1 MKSEYYWTF
10 RIETSRFGGV
20 LGASCD
26 YITDENREAWQRFVE
41 NKIRELMK
49 PETMDSLE
57 FKECLAKVQEEKRK
71 REEYDRRE
79 KELRIK
85 HADERRRRSSME
97 RPKITSIPKGLTVD
111 YKEEYGRL
119 LKQEVEFTPTCQE
132 DFLYQRRLIER
143 WYKKSV
149 PQLIAMGRPDAAYG
163 VSMALCKAIPQFIF
177 REDIKEMLDTQRPQL
192 RKLIIGAFEGLVE
205 SVKAWNNETERRKV
219 CDFLHT
225 EAKRYKEWRGMTQIL
240 MALIPSAA
248 FTGEPMTVT
257 REMNGW
263 SSERRAEPQLQ
274 LSRVVTDEAKGN
286 ETEVY
291 LERLRKQEEKRRMEA
306 EKEARSLIPLNPD
319 YEMRIFNSRNIG
331 WDCDQIWHLMLE
343 ENKRIERLVEQG
355 DYQEAALRFMQMTK
369 SMCRHFV
376 EDEHYNYFDDMYSP
390 EYAIDDLIDL
400 FAGLDK
406 AGKLP
411 VETKEYLEKA
421 WQEIKETECYQDYGL
436 PRKGLF

>member
-1 MKSEYYWTF
+1 MKYLIDF
-10 RIETSRFGGV
+10 RIYEQTWSDSYGWTCPDCVNEDNVDAWRRYV
-20 LGASCD
+20 SSKISELM
-26 YITDENREAWQRFVE
+26 TDETMQ
-41 NKIRELMK
+41 K
-49 PETMDSLE
+49 PEFQKILE
-57 FKECLAKVQEEKRK
+57 QVKEEKRR

-97 RPKITSIPKGLTVD
+97 RPKITYIPKGLTVD
-111 YKEEYGRL
+111 YTEEYGRL

-163 VSMALCKAIPQFIF
+163 VSMALCKAIPQFVF
-177 REDIKEMLDTQRPQL
+177 REDIKTMLDTQKPQL
-192 RKLIIGAFEGLVE
+192 RKLVVGAFEGLVE

-225 EAKRYKEWRGMTQIL
+225 EAKRYKEWRGMTQTL
-240 MALIPSAA
+240 VALVPSAA
-248 FTGEPMTVT
+248 FEGEPKTVI
-257 REMNGW
+257 REM
-263 SSERRAEPQLQ
+263 S
-274 LSRVVTDEAKGN
+274 

-291 LERLRKQEEKRRMEA
+291 QERLRKQEEKRRMEA
-306 EKEARSLIPLNPD
+306 EKEARSIIPLNPD
-319 YEMRIFNSRNIG
+319 YETRIFNSRNIS

-343 ENKRIERLVEQG
+343 ENKRIERLAEQG

-436 PRKGLF
+436 PRRGVFEP

>member
-1 MKSEYYWTF
+1 M
-10 RIETSRFGGV
+10 GP
-20 LGASCD
+20 SCD
-26 YITDENREAWQRFVE
+26 YVTDENREAWQRFVE

-49 PETMDSLE
+49 PETMDLPE
-57 FKECLAKVQEEKRK
+57 FKEYLAKVQEEKRK
-71 REEYDRRE
+71 REEYNRRE

-97 RPKITSIPKGLTVD
+97 QPKITYIPKGLTVD
-111 YKEEYGRL
+111 YTEEYGRL

-163 VSMALCKAIPQFIF
+163 VSMALCKAIPQFVF
-177 REDIKEMLDTQRPQL
+177 REDIKTMLDTQKPQL
-192 RKLIIGAFEGLVE
+192 RKLVVGAFEGLVE
-205 SVKAWNNETERRKV
+205 SVKAWNNETGRRKV

-225 EAKRYKEWRGMTQIL
+225 EAIRYKGWRGMTQT
-240 MALIPSAA
+240 LIAMVPSAT
-248 FTGEPMTVT
+248 FKGEPMAVT
-257 REMNGW
+257 REMN
-263 SSERRAEPQLQ
+263 
-274 LSRVVTDEAKGN
+274 EA
-286 ETEVY
+286 EVY
-291 LERLRKQEEKRRMEA
+291 QERLRKLEEKRHMEA

-331 WDCDQIWHLMLE
+331 WDYDQIWHLMLE
-343 ENKRIERLVEQG
+343 ENKGIERLAEQG

-400 FAGLDK
+400 FVGLDK
-406 AGKLP
+406 DGKLP
-411 VETKEYLEKA
+411 IETKEYLGKA
-421 WQEIKETECYQDYGL
+421 WLEIKDTECFQNYGL
-436 PRKGLF
+436 PRKGGFEP

>member
-1 MKSEYYWTF
+1 MKTKYYWTF

-20 LGASCD
+20 LGPSCD
-26 YITDENREAWQRFVE
+26 YVTDENREAWQRFVE

-49 PETMDSLE
+49 PETMDLPE
-57 FKECLAKVQEEKRK
+57 FKEYLAKVQEEKRK
-71 REEYDRRE
+71 REEYERRE
-79 KELRIK
+79 KELRIR
-85 HADERRRRSSME
+85 HADERQRRSSME
-97 RPKITSIPKGLTVD
+97 RPKITYIPKGLTVD
-111 YKEEYGRL
+111 YTEEYGRL

-163 VSMALCKAIPQFIF
+163 VSMALCKAIPQFVF
-177 REDIKEMLDTQRPQL
+177 REDIKTMLDTQKPQL
-192 RKLIIGAFEGLVE
+192 RKLVVGAFEGLVE

-225 EAKRYKEWRGMTQIL
+225 EAIRYKGWRGMTQT
-240 MALIPSAA
+240 LIAMVPSAT
-248 FTGEPMTVT
+248 FKGEPMAVT
-257 REMNGW
+257 REMN
-263 SSERRAEPQLQ
+263 
-274 LSRVVTDEAKGN
+274 EA
-286 ETEVY
+286 EVY
-291 LERLRKQEEKRRMEA
+291 QERLRKLEEKRHMEA

-331 WDCDQIWHLMLE
+331 WDYDQIWHLMLE
-343 ENKRIERLVEQG
+343 ENKRIERLAEQG

-400 FAGLDK
+400 FVGLDK
-406 AGKLP
+406 DGKLP
-411 VETKEYLEKA
+411 IETKEYLGKA
-421 WQEIKETECYQDYGL
+421 WLEIKDTECFQNYGL
-436 PRKGLF
+436 PRKGIFEP

>member
-1 MKSEYYWTF
+1 MRKKYLIDF
-10 RIETSRFGGV
+10 RIYEQTWRDSYGWTCPDCVVEDNVEVWRRYV
-20 LGASCD
+20 SAKISEL
-26 YITDENREAWQRFVE
+26 ITDETMQEPEFQ
-41 NKIRELMK
+41 KI
-49 PETMDSLE
+49 LE
-57 FKECLAKVQEEKRK
+57 QVKEEKRR

-97 RPKITSIPKGLTVD
+97 RPKITYIPKGLTVD
-111 YKEEYGRL
+111 YTEEYGRL

-163 VSMALCKAIPQFIF
+163 VSMALCKAIPRFIF
-177 REDIKEMLDTQRPQL
+177 REDIKTMLDTQRPQL

-219 CDFLHT
+219 CDFLST
-225 EAKRYKEWRGMTQIL
+225 EAKSYKEWRGMTQTL

-248 FTGEPMTVT
+248 FTGEPVAVT
-257 REMNGW
+257 RE
-263 SSERRAEPQLQ
+263 
-274 LSRVVTDEAKGN
+274 KN
-286 ETEVY
+286 ETEMY
-291 LERLRKQEEKRRMEA
+291 QERLRKQEEKRHMEA
-306 EKEARSLIPLNPD
+306 EKEARSIIPLNPD
-319 YEMRIFNSRNIG
+319 YETRIFNRRNIG

-343 ENKRIERLVEQG
+343 ENKRIERIAEQG

-390 EYAIDDLIDL
+390 EYAIDDLINL
-400 FAGLDK
+400 FVGLDK
-406 AGKLP
+406 DDKLP

-421 WQEIKETECYQDYGL
+421 WQEIKETACYQDYGL
-436 PRKGLF
+436 PRKGVFEP

>member
-1 MKSEYYWTF
+1 MKSKFYWTF

-20 LGASCD
+20 LGPSCD
-26 YITDENREAWQRFVE
+26 YVTDENREAWQRFVE

-49 PETMDSLE
+49 PETMDLPE
-57 FKECLAKVQEEKRK
+57 FKEYMAKVQEEKRK
-71 REEYDRRE
+71 REEYNRRE

-97 RPKITSIPKGLTVD
+97 RPKITYIPRGLTVD
-111 YKEEYGRL
+111 YTEEYGRL

-163 VSMALCKAIPQFIF
+163 VSMALCRAIPQFVF
-177 REDIKEMLDTQRPQL
+177 RKDIKTMLDTQKPQL
-192 RKLIIGAFEGLVE
+192 RKLVVGAFEGLVE
-205 SVKAWNNETERRKV
+205 SVKAWNNETKRRKV

-225 EAKRYKEWRGMTQIL
+225 EAKRYKEWRGMTQTL
-240 MALIPSAA
+240 VALVPSAA
-248 FTGEPMTVT
+248 FEGEPKTVI
-257 REMNGW
+257 REM
-263 SSERRAEPQLQ
+263 S
-274 LSRVVTDEAKGN
+274 

-291 LERLRKQEEKRRMEA
+291 QERLRKQEEKRRMEA
-306 EKEARSLIPLNPD
+306 EKEARSIIPLNLD
-319 YEMRIFNSRNIG
+319 YETRIFNRRNIS

-343 ENKRIERLVEQG
+343 ENKRIERLAEQG

-390 EYAIDDLIDL
+390 EYAIDDLINL
-400 FAGLDK
+400 FVGLDK
-406 AGKLP
+406 DGKLP
-411 VETKEYLEKA
+411 IDTKEYLDKA
-421 WQEIKETECYQDYGL
+421 WLEIKETACYQDYGL
-436 PRKGLF
+436 PRKGIFEP

>member
-1 MKSEYYWTF
+1 MKTKYYWTF

-20 LGASCD
+20 LGPSCD
-26 YITDENREAWQRFVE
+26 YVTDENREAWQRFVE

-79 KELRIK
+79 KELRIR

-97 RPKITSIPKGLTVD
+97 RPKITYIPKGLTVD
-111 YKEEYGRL
+111 YTEEYGRL
-119 LKQEVEFTPTCQE
+119 LRQEVEFTPTCQE

-163 VSMALCKAIPQFIF
+163 VSMALCKAIPQFVF
-177 REDIKEMLDTQRPQL
+177 REDIKTMLDTQKPQL
-192 RKLIIGAFEGLVE
+192 RKLVVGAFEGLVE

-225 EAKRYKEWRGMTQIL
+225 EAIRYKGWRGMTQT
-240 MALIPSAA
+240 LIAMVPSAT
-248 FTGEPMTVT
+248 FKGEPMAVT
-257 REMNGW
+257 REMN
-263 SSERRAEPQLQ
+263 
-274 LSRVVTDEAKGN
+274 EA
-286 ETEVY
+286 EVY
-291 LERLRKQEEKRRMEA
+291 QERLRKLEEKRHMEA

-343 ENKRIERLVEQG
+343 ENKRIERLAEQG

-400 FAGLDK
+400 FVGLDK
-406 AGKLP
+406 DGKLP
-411 VETKEYLEKA
+411 IETKEYLGKA
-421 WQEIKETECYQDYGL
+421 WLEIKDTECFQNYGL
-436 PRKGLF
+436 PRKGIFEP

>member
-1 MKSEYYWTF
+1 MKSKFYWTF

-20 LGASCD
+20 LGPSCD
-26 YITDENREAWQRFVE
+26 YVTDENREAWQRFVE

-49 PETMDSLE
+49 PETMDLPE
-57 FKECLAKVQEEKRK
+57 FKEYMAKVQEEKRK
-71 REEYDRRE
+71 REEYNRRE

-97 RPKITSIPKGLTVD
+97 RPKITYIPKGLTVD
-111 YKEEYGRL
+111 YTEEYGRL

-163 VSMALCKAIPQFIF
+163 VSMALCKAIPQFVF
-177 REDIKEMLDTQRPQL
+177 REDIKTMLDTQRPQL

-219 CDFLHT
+219 CDFLSM
-225 EAKRYKEWRGMTQIL
+225 EAKRYKAWRGMTQT
-240 MALIPSAA
+240 LIAMVPSAA
-248 FTGEPMTVT
+248 FEGEPMAVT
-257 REMNGW
+257 REM
-263 SSERRAEPQLQ
+263 S
-274 LSRVVTDEAKGN
+274 

-291 LERLRKQEEKRRMEA
+291 QERLRKQEEKRHMEA
-306 EKEARSLIPLNPD
+306 EKEARSIIPLNPD
-319 YEMRIFNSRNIG
+319 YETRIFNRRNIG

-343 ENKRIERLVEQG
+343 ENKRIERIAEQG

-390 EYAIDDLIDL
+390 EYAIDDLINL
-400 FAGLDK
+400 FVGLDK
-406 AGKLP
+406 DDKLP

-436 PRKGLF
+436 PRKGVFEP

>member
-1 MKSEYYWTF
+1 M
-10 RIETSRFGGV
+10 
-20 LGASCD
+20 
-26 YITDENREAWQRFVE
+26 E

-49 PETMDSLE
+49 PETMDLPE
-57 FKECLAKVQEEKRK
+57 FKEYMAKVQEEKRK
-71 REEYDRRE
+71 REEYNRRE

-97 RPKITSIPKGLTVD
+97 RPKITYIPRGLTVD
-111 YKEEYGRL
+111 YTEEYGRL

-163 VSMALCKAIPQFIF
+163 VSMALCRAIPQFVF
-177 REDIKEMLDTQRPQL
+177 RKDIKTMLDTQKPQL
-192 RKLIIGAFEGLVE
+192 RKLVVGAFEGLVE
-205 SVKAWNNETERRKV
+205 SVKAWNNETKRRKV

-225 EAKRYKEWRGMTQIL
+225 EAKRYKEWRGMTQTL
-240 MALIPSAA
+240 VALVPSAA
-248 FTGEPMTVT
+248 FEGEPKTVI
-257 REMNGW
+257 REM
-263 SSERRAEPQLQ
+263 S
-274 LSRVVTDEAKGN
+274 

-291 LERLRKQEEKRRMEA
+291 QERLRKQEEKRRMEA
-306 EKEARSLIPLNPD
+306 EKEARSIIPLNLD
-319 YEMRIFNSRNIG
+319 YETRIFNRRNIS

-343 ENKRIERLVEQG
+343 ENKRIERLAEQG

-390 EYAIDDLIDL
+390 EYAIDDLINL
-400 FAGLDK
+400 FVGLDK
-406 AGKLP
+406 DGKLP
-411 VETKEYLEKA
+411 IDTKEYLDKA
-421 WQEIKETECYQDYGL
+421 WLEIKETACYQDYGL
-436 PRKGLF
+436 PRKGIFEP

>member
-1 MKSEYYWTF
+1 MKKYLIDF
-10 RIETSRFGGV
+10 RIYEETWRDSYGWTCPDCV
-20 LGASCD
+20 NED
-26 YITDENREAWQRFVE
+26 NVEAWRRYVSA
-41 NKIRELMK
+41 KISELMK
-49 PETMDSLE
+49 DETMQEPEFRKILE
-57 FKECLAKVQEEKRK
+57 QVKEEKRR

-97 RPKITSIPKGLTVD
+97 RPKITYIPKGLTVD
-111 YKEEYGRL
+111 YTEEYGRL

-163 VSMALCKAIPQFIF
+163 VSMALCKAIPQFVF
-177 REDIKEMLDTQRPQL
+177 REDIKTMLDTQKPQL
-192 RKLIIGAFEGLVE
+192 RKLVVGAFEGLVE

-219 CDFLHT
+219 CDFQHT
-225 EAKRYKEWRGMTQIL
+225 EAKRYKAWRGMTPTLIA
-240 MALIPSAA
+240 MAPSAA
-248 FTGEPMTVT
+248 FEGEPMAVI
-257 REMNGW
+257 REM
-263 SSERRAEPQLQ
+263 S
-274 LSRVVTDEAKGN
+274 

-291 LERLRKQEEKRRMEA
+291 QERLRKQEEKRRMEA
-306 EKEARSLIPLNPD
+306 EKEARSIIPLNPD
-319 YEMRIFNSRNIG
+319 YETRIFNRRNIG

-343 ENKRIERLVEQG
+343 ENKRIERIAEQG

-390 EYAIDDLIDL
+390 EYAIDDLINL
-400 FAGLDK
+400 FVGLDK

-411 VETKEYLEKA
+411 VETKEYLDKA
-421 WQEIKETECYQDYGL
+421 WQEIKETACYQDYGL
-436 PRKGLF
+436 PRKGIFEP

>member
-1 MKSEYYWTF
+1 MKSKFYWTF

-20 LGASCD
+20 LGPSCD
-26 YITDENREAWQRFVE
+26 YVTDENREAWQRFVE

-49 PETMDSLE
+49 PETMDLPE
-57 FKECLAKVQEEKRK
+57 FKEYMAKVQEEKRK
-71 REEYDRRE
+71 REEYNRRE

-97 RPKITSIPKGLTVD
+97 RPKITYIPKGLTVD
-111 YKEEYGRL
+111 YTEEYGRL

-163 VSMALCKAIPQFIF
+163 VSMALCKAIPQFVF
-177 REDIKEMLDTQRPQL
+177 REDIKTMLDTQKPQL
-192 RKLIIGAFEGLVE
+192 RKLVVGAFEGLVE
-205 SVKAWNNETERRKV
+205 SVKAWNNESERRKV

-225 EAKRYKEWRGMTQIL
+225 EAKRYKEWRGMTQTL
-240 MALIPSAA
+240 LSMVPSAA
-248 FTGEPMTVT
+248 FVGEPMAVT
-257 REMNGW
+257 REM
-263 SSERRAEPQLQ
+263 S
-274 LSRVVTDEAKGN
+274 

-291 LERLRKQEEKRRMEA
+291 QERLRKQEEKRRMEA
-306 EKEARSLIPLNPD
+306 EKEARSIIPLNPD
-319 YEMRIFNSRNIG
+319 YETRIFNSRNIG
-331 WDCDQIWHLMLE
+331 WDCDQIWQLMLE
-343 ENKRIERLVEQG
+343 ENKRIERLAEQG

-400 FAGLDK
+400 FVGLDK
-406 AGKLP
+406 DGKLP
-411 VETKEYLEKA
+411 IETKEYLGKA
-421 WQEIKETECYQDYGL
+421 WLEIKDTECFQNYGL
-436 PRKGLF
+436 PRKGIFEP

>member
-1 MKSEYYWTF
+1 M
-10 RIETSRFGGV
+10 
-20 LGASCD
+20 
-26 YITDENREAWQRFVE
+26 E

-49 PETMDSLE
+49 SETMDSLE

-71 REEYDRRE
+71 REEYERRE
-79 KELRIK
+79 KELRIR

-97 RPKITSIPKGLTVD
+97 RPKITYIPKGLTVD
-111 YKEEYGRL
+111 YTEEYGRL
-119 LKQEVEFTPTCQE
+119 LKQEVEFTPTCQD

-163 VSMALCKAIPQFIF
+163 VSMALCKAIPQFVF
-177 REDIKEMLDTQRPQL
+177 REDIKTMLDTQRPQL
-192 RKLIIGAFEGLVE
+192 RKLIVGAFEGLVE

-219 CDFLHT
+219 CDFLSM
-225 EAKRYKEWRGMTQIL
+225 EAKRYKEWRGMTQTL
-240 MALIPSAA
+240 MVLMPSAA
-248 FTGEPMTVT
+248 FTGEPIAVT
-257 REMNGW
+257 REMN
-263 SSERRAEPQLQ
+263 
-274 LSRVVTDEAKGN
+274 

-291 LERLRKQEEKRRMEA
+291 QVRLRKQEEKRRMEA
-306 EKEARSLIPLNPD
+306 EKEVRSLIPLNAD
-319 YEMRIFNSRNIG
+319 YEMRIFNSRNIS

-343 ENKRIERLVEQG
+343 ENKRIERLAKQG
-355 DYQEAALRFMQMTK
+355 YYQEAALRFMQMTK

-376 EDEHYNYFDDMYSP
+376 EDEHYNYFDDMYSS

-406 AGKLP
+406 VGKLP

-421 WQEIKETECYQDYGL
+421 WHEIKETECYQDYGL

>member
-1 MKSEYYWTF
+1 MKTKYYWTF

-20 LGASCD
+20 LGPSCD
-26 YITDENREAWQRFVE
+26 YVTDENREAWQRFVE

-49 PETMDSLE
+49 PETMDLPE
-57 FKECLAKVQEEKRK
+57 FKEYLAKVQEEKRK
-71 REEYDRRE
+71 REEYERRE
-79 KELRIK
+79 KELRIR

-97 RPKITSIPKGLTVD
+97 RPKITYIPKGLTVD
-111 YKEEYGRL
+111 YTEEYGRL
-119 LKQEVEFTPTCQE
+119 LRQEVEFTPTCQE

-149 PQLIAMGRPDAAYG
+149 PQMIAMGRPDAAYG
-163 VSMALCKAIPQFIF
+163 VSMALCKAIPQFVF
-177 REDIKEMLDTQRPQL
+177 REDIKTMLDTQKPQL
-192 RKLIIGAFEGLVE
+192 RKLVVGAFEGLVE

-225 EAKRYKEWRGMTQIL
+225 EAIRYKGWRGMTQT
-240 MALIPSAA
+240 LIAMVPSAT
-248 FTGEPMTVT
+248 FKGEPMAVT
-257 REMNGW
+257 REMN
-263 SSERRAEPQLQ
+263 
-274 LSRVVTDEAKGN
+274 EA
-286 ETEVY
+286 EVY
-291 LERLRKQEEKRRMEA
+291 QERLRKLEEKRHMEA

-343 ENKRIERLVEQG
+343 ENKRIERLAEQG

-400 FAGLDK
+400 FVGLDK
-406 AGKLP
+406 DGKLP
-411 VETKEYLEKA
+411 IETKEYLDKA
-421 WQEIKETECYQDYGL
+421 WLEIKDTECFQNYGL
-436 PRKGLF
+436 PRKGIFEP

>member
-1 MKSEYYWTF
+1 MKD
-10 RIETSRFGGV
+10 ET
-20 LGASCD
+20 L
-26 YITDENREAWQRFVE
+26 
-41 NKIRELMK
+41 KK
-49 PETMDSLE
+49 PEFQKILE
-57 FKECLAKVQEEKRK
+57 QVKEDKRR
-71 REEYDRRE
+71 REEYEKRE
-79 KELRIK
+79 KELRMK

-97 RPKITSIPKGLTVD
+97 RPKITYIPKGLTID
-111 YKEEYGRL
+111 YTEEYGRL

-132 DFLYQRRLIER
+132 DFQYQRRLIER

-163 VSMALCKAIPQFIF
+163 VSMALCKAIPQFVF
-177 REDIKEMLDTQRPQL
+177 REDIKTMLDTQRLQL

-219 CDFLHT
+219 CDFLSM
-225 EAKRYKEWRGMTQIL
+225 EAKRYKEWRGMSQTL

-248 FTGEPMTVT
+248 FTGEPMAVT
-257 REMNGW
+257 REMN
-263 SSERRAEPQLQ
+263 
-274 LSRVVTDEAKGN
+274 

-291 LERLRKQEEKRRMEA
+291 QERLRKQEEKRRMEA
-306 EKEARSLIPLNPD
+306 EKEVRSLIPLNPD

-343 ENKRIERLVEQG
+343 ENKRIERLAEQG
-355 DYQEAALRFMQMTK
+355 DYQKAALRFMQMSK

-421 WQEIKETECYQDYGL
+421 WREIKDTECYQDYGL
-436 PRKGLF
+436 PRKGIF

>member
-1 MKSEYYWTF
+1 MKSKFYWTF

-20 LGASCD
+20 LGPSCD
-26 YITDENREAWQRFVE
+26 YVTDENREAWQRFVE

-49 PETMDSLE
+49 PETMDLPE
-57 FKECLAKVQEEKRK
+57 FKEYMAKVQEEKRK
-71 REEYDRRE
+71 REEYNRRE

-97 RPKITSIPKGLTVD
+97 RPKITYIPRGLTVD
-111 YKEEYGRL
+111 YTEEYGRL

-163 VSMALCKAIPQFIF
+163 VSMALCRAIPQFVF
-177 REDIKEMLDTQRPQL
+177 RKDIKTMLDTQKPQL
-192 RKLIIGAFEGLVE
+192 RKLVVGAFEGLVE

-225 EAKRYKEWRGMTQIL
+225 EAKRYKEWRGMTQTL
-240 MALIPSAA
+240 VALVPSAA
-248 FTGEPMTVT
+248 FEGEPKTVI
-257 REMNGW
+257 REM
-263 SSERRAEPQLQ
+263 SE
-274 LSRVVTDEAKGN
+274 TD
-286 ETEVY
+286 VY
-291 LERLRKQEEKRRMEA
+291 QERLRKQEEKRRMEA
-306 EKEARSLIPLNPD
+306 EKEARSIIPLNLD
-319 YEMRIFNSRNIG
+319 YETRIFNRRNIS

-343 ENKRIERLVEQG
+343 ENKRIERLAEQG

-390 EYAIDDLIDL
+390 EYAIDDLINL
-400 FAGLDK
+400 FVGLDK
-406 AGKLP
+406 DGKLP
-411 VETKEYLEKA
+411 IDTKEYLDKA
-421 WQEIKETECYQDYGL
+421 WLEIKETACYQDYGL
-436 PRKGLF
+436 PRKGIFEP

>member
-20 LGASCD
+20 LGPSCD
-26 YITDENREAWQRFVE
+26 HVTDENREAWQRFVE

-49 PETMDSLE
+49 PETMDLPE
-57 FKECLAKVQEEKRK
+57 FKEYLAKVQEEKRK
-71 REEYDRRE
+71 REEYERRE

-97 RPKITSIPKGLTVD
+97 RPKITYIPKGLTVD
-111 YKEEYGRL
+111 YTEEYGRL

-143 WYKKSV
+143 WYKKSI

-163 VSMALCKAIPQFIF
+163 VSMALCKAIPQFVF
-177 REDIKEMLDTQRPQL
+177 REDIKTMLNTQKPQL

-205 SVKAWNNETERRKV
+205 SVKAWNNESERRKV

-225 EAKRYKEWRGMTQIL
+225 EAIRYKEWRGMTQTLVVL
-240 MALIPSAA
+240 MPSAA
-248 FTGEPMTVT
+248 FEGEPMAVT
-257 REMNGW
+257 REM
-263 SSERRAEPQLQ
+263 S
-274 LSRVVTDEAKGN
+274 

-291 LERLRKQEEKRRMEA
+291 QERLRKQEEKRRMEA
-306 EKEARSLIPLNPD
+306 EKEARSIIPLNPD
-319 YEMRIFNSRNIG
+319 YETRIFNSRNIS

-343 ENKRIERLVEQG
+343 ENKRIERIAEQG

-411 VETKEYLEKA
+411 VETKVYLEKA

>member
-1 MKSEYYWTF
+1 M
-10 RIETSRFGGV
+10 GP
-20 LGASCD
+20 SCD
-26 YITDENREAWQRFVE
+26 YVTDENREAWQRFVE

-49 PETMDSLE
+49 PETMDLPE

-97 RPKITSIPKGLTVD
+97 RPKITYIPKGLTVD
-111 YKEEYGRL
+111 YTEEYGRL

-149 PQLIAMGRPDAAYG
+149 PQLITMGRPDAAYG
-163 VSMALCKAIPQFIF
+163 VSMALCKAIPQFVF
-177 REDIKEMLDTQRPQL
+177 REDIKVMLDTQRPQL

-219 CDFLHT
+219 CDFLST
-225 EAKRYKEWRGMTQIL
+225 EAKRYKEWRGMTQTLVAL
-240 MALIPSAA
+240 MPSAA
-248 FTGEPMTVT
+248 FTGEPMAVT
-257 REMNGW
+257 REMN
-263 SSERRAEPQLQ
+263 
-274 LSRVVTDEAKGN
+274 

-291 LERLRKQEEKRRMEA
+291 QERLRKQEDKRRMEA

-319 YEMRIFNSRNIG
+319 YETRIFNSRNIG
-331 WDCDQIWHLMLE
+331 WDCDEIWHLMLE

-436 PRKGLF
+436 PRKGIFEP

>member
-1 MKSEYYWTF
+1 MHELQEVMKKYLIDF
-10 RIETSRFGGV
+10 RIYEQTWSDSFGRTCPDCV
-20 LGASCD
+20 DEDNVEAWRRYVSTKISELM
-26 YITDENREAWQRFVE
+26 TDETMQEQEFQ
-41 NKIRELMK
+41 KI
-49 PETMDSLE
+49 LE
-57 FKECLAKVQEEKRK
+57 EVKEEKRR

-79 KELRIK
+79 KELRIR
-85 HADERRRRSSME
+85 HAEERQRRSSMD
-97 RPKITSIPKGLTVD
+97 RPKITYIPKGLTVD
-111 YKEEYGRL
+111 YTEEYGRL
-119 LKQEVEFTPTCQE
+119 LKQVVEFTPTCQE

-149 PQLIAMGRPDAAYG
+149 PQLIAMGRSDAAYG
-163 VSMALCKAIPQFIF
+163 VSMALCNAIPQFVF
-177 REDIKEMLDTQRPQL
+177 RKDIKTMLDTQKPQL

-219 CDFLHT
+219 CDFLYT
-225 EAKRYKEWRGMTQIL
+225 EAKRYKEWRGMTQTLIAL
-240 MALIPSAA
+240 MPSAA
-248 FTGEPMTVT
+248 FEGEPKAVI
-257 REMNGW
+257 REM
-263 SSERRAEPQLQ
+263 SEAEIYQ
-274 LSRVVTDEAKGN
+274 
-286 ETEVY
+286 
-291 LERLRKQEEKRRMEA
+291 ERLRKQEEKRHMKA
-306 EKEARSLIPLNPD
+306 EKEARSLIPLNPN

-343 ENKRIERLVEQG
+343 ENKLIERFAEQG

-421 WQEIKETECYQDYGL
+421 WQEIKDTECFQNYGL
-436 PRKGLF
+436 LRKGIFEP

>member
-1 MKSEYYWTF
+1 MKSNFYWTF

-20 LGASCD
+20 LGPSCD
-26 YITDENREAWQRFVE
+26 YVTDENREAWQRFVE

-49 PETMDSLE
+49 PETMDLPE
-57 FKECLAKVQEEKRK
+57 FKEYLAKVQEEKRK

-97 RPKITSIPKGLTVD
+97 RPKITYIPKGLTVD
-111 YKEEYGRL
+111 YTEEYGRL

-163 VSMALCKAIPQFIF
+163 VSMALCKAIPQFVF
-177 REDIKEMLDTQRPQL
+177 REDIKTMLDTQKPQL
-192 RKLIIGAFEGLVE
+192 RKLVVGAFEGLVE
-205 SVKAWNNETERRKV
+205 SVKAWNNESERRKV

-240 MALIPSAA
+240 IAMAPSAA
-248 FTGEPMTVT
+248 FEGEPKAVI
-257 REMNGW
+257 REM
-263 SSERRAEPQLQ
+263 
-274 LSRVVTDEAKGN
+274 N

-291 LERLRKQEEKRRMEA
+291 QERLRKQEEKRRMEA
-306 EKEARSLIPLNPD
+306 EKEARSIIPLNPD
-319 YEMRIFNSRNIG
+319 YETRIFNRRNIG

-343 ENKRIERLVEQG
+343 ENKRIERIAEQG
-355 DYQEAALRFMQMTK
+355 DYQEAVLRFMQMTK
-369 SMCRHFV
+369 SMYRHFV

-400 FAGLDK
+400 FVGLDK
-406 AGKLP
+406 DGKLP
-411 VETKEYLEKA
+411 IETKEYLGKA
-421 WQEIKETECYQDYGL
+421 WLEIKDTECFQNYGL
-436 PRKGLF
+436 PRKGIFEP

>member
-1 MKSEYYWTF
+1 MKTKYYWTF

-20 LGASCD
+20 LGPSCD
-26 YITDENREAWQRFVE
+26 YVTDENREAWQRFVE

-49 PETMDSLE
+49 PETMDLPE
-57 FKECLAKVQEEKRK
+57 FKEYLAKVQEEKRK
-71 REEYDRRE
+71 REEYERRE
-79 KELRIK
+79 KELRIR

-97 RPKITSIPKGLTVD
+97 RPKITYIPKGLTVD
-111 YKEEYGRL
+111 YTEEYGRL
-119 LKQEVEFTPTCQE
+119 LRQEVEFTPTCQE

-163 VSMALCKAIPQFIF
+163 VSMALCKAIPQFVF
-177 REDIKEMLDTQRPQL
+177 REDIKTMLDTQKPQL
-192 RKLIIGAFEGLVE
+192 RKLVVGAFEGLVE

-225 EAKRYKEWRGMTQIL
+225 EAIRYKGWRGMTQT
-240 MALIPSAA
+240 LIAMVPSAT
-248 FTGEPMTVT
+248 FKGEPMAVT
-257 REMNGW
+257 REMN
-263 SSERRAEPQLQ
+263 
-274 LSRVVTDEAKGN
+274 EA
-286 ETEVY
+286 EVY
-291 LERLRKQEEKRRMEA
+291 QERLRKLEEKRHMEA

-331 WDCDQIWHLMLE
+331 WDCDQIWHLKLE
-343 ENKRIERLVEQG
+343 ENKRIERLAEQG

-400 FAGLDK
+400 FVGLDK
-406 AGKLP
+406 DGKLP
-411 VETKEYLEKA
+411 IETKEYLGKA
-421 WQEIKETECYQDYGL
+421 WLEIKDTECFQNYGL
-436 PRKGLF
+436 PRKGIFEP

>member
-1 MKSEYYWTF
+1 MKTKYYWTF

-20 LGASCD
+20 LGPSCD
-26 YITDENREAWQRFVE
+26 YVTDENREAWQRFVE

-49 PETMDSLE
+49 PETMDLPE
-57 FKECLAKVQEEKRK
+57 FKEYLAKVQEEKRK
-71 REEYDRRE
+71 REEYERRE
-79 KELRIK
+79 KELRIR

-97 RPKITSIPKGLTVD
+97 RPKITYIPKGLTVD
-111 YKEEYGRL
+111 YTEEYGRL

-163 VSMALCKAIPQFIF
+163 VSMALCKAIPQFVF
-177 REDIKEMLDTQRPQL
+177 REDIKTMLDTQKPQL
-192 RKLIIGAFEGLVE
+192 RKLVVGAFEGLVE
-205 SVKAWNNETERRKV
+205 SVKAWNNETERGKV

-240 MALIPSAA
+240 IAMAPSAA
-248 FTGEPMTVT
+248 FEGEPKAVI
-257 REMNGW
+257 REM
-263 SSERRAEPQLQ
+263 
-274 LSRVVTDEAKGN
+274 N

-291 LERLRKQEEKRRMEA
+291 QERLRKLEEKRHMEA

-343 ENKRIERLVEQG
+343 ENKRIERLAEQG

-400 FAGLDK
+400 FVGLDK
-406 AGKLP
+406 DGKLP
-411 VETKEYLEKA
+411 IETKEYLGKA
-421 WQEIKETECYQDYGL
+421 WLEIKDTECFQNYGL
-436 PRKGLF
+436 PRKGIFEP

>member
-20 LGASCD
+20 LGPSCD
-26 YITDENREAWQRFVE
+26 YVTDENREAWQRFVE

-49 PETMDSLE
+49 PETMDLPE
-57 FKECLAKVQEEKRK
+57 FKEYLAKVQEEKRK
-71 REEYDRRE
+71 REEYERRE
-79 KELRIK
+79 KELRIR
-85 HADERRRRSSME
+85 HADERQRRSSME
-97 RPKITSIPKGLTVD
+97 RPKITYIPRGLTID
-111 YKEEYGRL
+111 YTEEYGRL
-119 LKQEVEFTPTCQE
+119 LKQEVEFTPTYQE

-163 VSMALCKAIPQFIF
+163 VSMALCKAIPQFVF
-177 REDIKEMLDTQRPQL
+177 REDIKTMLDTQRPQL

-225 EAKRYKEWRGMTQIL
+225 EAIRYKEWRGMTQTLVAL
-240 MALIPSAA
+240 MPSAA
-248 FTGEPMTVT
+248 FTGEPMAVT
-257 REMNGW
+257 REMN
-263 SSERRAEPQLQ
+263 
-274 LSRVVTDEAKGN
+274 

-291 LERLRKQEEKRRMEA
+291 QERLRKQEEKRRMEA

-319 YEMRIFNSRNIG
+319 YETRIFNSRNIG

-343 ENKRIERLVEQG
+343 ENKRIEQLAEHG

-390 EYAIDDLIDL
+390 EYAIDDLINL
-400 FAGLDK
+400 FVGLDK
-406 AGKLP
+406 DGKLP
-411 VETKEYLEKA
+411 VETKEYLDRA
-421 WQEIKETECYQDYGL
+421 WQEIKETACYQDYGL
-436 PRKGLF
+436 PRKGIFEP

>member
-1 MKSEYYWTF
+1 MKKYLIDF
-10 RIETSRFGGV
+10 RIYEQTWSDSYGWTCPDCVNEDNVEAWRCYV
-20 LGASCD
+20 SSKISELM
-26 YITDENREAWQRFVE
+26 TDETMQEPEFQ
-41 NKIRELMK
+41 KI
-49 PETMDSLE
+49 LE
-57 FKECLAKVQEEKRK
+57 QVKEEKRR

-97 RPKITSIPKGLTVD
+97 RPKITYIPKGLTVD
-111 YKEEYGRL
+111 YTEEYGRL

-163 VSMALCKAIPQFIF
+163 VSMALCKAIPQFVF
-177 REDIKEMLDTQRPQL
+177 REDIKTMLDTQRPQL

-219 CDFLHT
+219 CDFLSM
-225 EAKRYKEWRGMTQIL
+225 EAKRYKAWRGMTQT
-240 MALIPSAA
+240 LIAMVPSTA
-248 FTGEPMTVT
+248 FEGEPMAVT
-257 REMNGW
+257 REM
-263 SSERRAEPQLQ
+263 S
-274 LSRVVTDEAKGN
+274 

-291 LERLRKQEEKRRMEA
+291 QERLRKQEEKRHMEA
-306 EKEARSLIPLNPD
+306 EKEARSIIPLNPD
-319 YEMRIFNSRNIG
+319 YETRIFNRRNIG

-343 ENKRIERLVEQG
+343 ENKRIERIAEQG

-390 EYAIDDLIDL
+390 EYAIDDLINL
-400 FAGLDK
+400 FVGLDK
-406 AGKLP
+406 DDKLP
-411 VETKEYLEKA
+411 VETKKYLEKA
-421 WQEIKETECYQDYGL
+421 WQEIKETACYQDYGL
-436 PRKGLF
+436 PRKGVFEP

>member
-1 MKSEYYWTF
+1 M
-10 RIETSRFGGV
+10 GP
-20 LGASCD
+20 SCD
-26 YITDENREAWQRFVE
+26 YVTDENREAWQRFVE

-49 PETMDSLE
+49 PETMDLPE
-57 FKECLAKVQEEKRK
+57 FKEYLAKVQEEKRK
-71 REEYDRRE
+71 REEYERRE
-79 KELRIK
+79 KELRIR

-97 RPKITSIPKGLTVD
+97 RPKITYIPKGLTVD
-111 YKEEYGRL
+111 YTEEYGRL
-119 LKQEVEFTPTCQE
+119 LRQEVEFTPTCQE

-163 VSMALCKAIPQFIF
+163 VSMALCKAIPQFVF
-177 REDIKEMLDTQRPQL
+177 REDIKTMLDTQKPQL
-192 RKLIIGAFEGLVE
+192 RKLVVGAFEGLVE

-225 EAKRYKEWRGMTQIL
+225 EAIRYKEWRGMTQTLIAL
-240 MALIPSAA
+240 MPSAA
-248 FTGEPMTVT
+248 FTGEPMAVT
-257 REMNGW
+257 REMN
-263 SSERRAEPQLQ
+263 
-274 LSRVVTDEAKGN
+274 

-291 LERLRKQEEKRRMEA
+291 QERLRKQEEKQRIEA
-306 EKEARSLIPLNPD
+306 EKETRSLIPLNPD
-319 YEMRIFNSRNIG
+319 YETRIFNRRNIS

-343 ENKRIERLVEQG
+343 ENKRIERLAEQG

-400 FAGLDK
+400 FVGLDK
-406 AGKLP
+406 DGKLP
-411 VETKEYLEKA
+411 IETKEYLGKA
-421 WQEIKETECYQDYGL
+421 WLEIKDTECFQNYGL
-436 PRKGLF
+436 PRKGIFEP

>member
-1 MKSEYYWTF
+1 MKTKYYWTF

-20 LGASCD
+20 LGPSCD
-26 YITDENREAWQRFVE
+26 YVTDENREAWQRFVE

-49 PETMDSLE
+49 PETMDLPE
-57 FKECLAKVQEEKRK
+57 FKEYLAKVQEEKRK

-85 HADERRRRSSME
+85 YADERRRRSSME
-97 RPKITSIPKGLTVD
+97 RPKITYIPKGLTVD
-111 YKEEYGRL
+111 YTEEYGRL

-163 VSMALCKAIPQFIF
+163 VSMALCKAIPQFVF
-177 REDIKEMLDTQRPQL
+177 REDIKTMLDTQRPQL

-219 CDFLHT
+219 CDFLSM
-225 EAKRYKEWRGMTQIL
+225 EAKRYKEWRGMTQTLIAL
-240 MALIPSAA
+240 MPSAV
-248 FTGEPMTVT
+248 FVGDPMAVT
-257 REMNGW
+257 REMN
-263 SSERRAEPQLQ
+263 
-274 LSRVVTDEAKGN
+274 

-291 LERLRKQEEKRRMEA
+291 QERLRKLEEKRRMEA
-306 EKEARSLIPLNPD
+306 EKEARSIIPLNPD
-319 YEMRIFNSRNIG
+319 YETRIFNRRNIG
-331 WDCDQIWHLMLE
+331 WDCDQIWQLMLE
-343 ENKRIERLVEQG
+343 ENKRIERLAEQG

-400 FAGLDK
+400 FVGLDK
-406 AGKLP
+406 DGKLP
-411 VETKEYLEKA
+411 IETKEYLDKA
-421 WQEIKETECYQDYGL
+421 WLEIKDTECFQNYGL
-436 PRKGLF
+436 PRKGIFEP

>member
-20 LGASCD
+20 LGPSCD
-26 YITDENREAWQRFVE
+26 YVTDENREAWQRFVE

-49 PETMDSLE
+49 PETMDLPE
-57 FKECLAKVQEEKRK
+57 FKEYLAKVQEEKRK
-71 REEYDRRE
+71 REEYERRE
-79 KELRIK
+79 KELRIR

-97 RPKITSIPKGLTVD
+97 RPKITYIPKGLTVD
-111 YKEEYGRL
+111 YTEEYGRL

-163 VSMALCKAIPQFIF
+163 VSMALCKAIPQFVF
-177 REDIKEMLDTQRPQL
+177 REDIKTMLNTQRPQL

-225 EAKRYKEWRGMTQIL
+225 EAIRYKEWRGMTQTLVAL
-240 MALIPSAA
+240 MPSAA
-248 FTGEPMTVT
+248 FTGEPMAVT
-257 REMNGW
+257 REMN
-263 SSERRAEPQLQ
+263 
-274 LSRVVTDEAKGN
+274 

-291 LERLRKQEEKRRMEA
+291 QERLRKQEEKRRMEA
-306 EKEARSLIPLNPD
+306 EKEARSIIPLNPD
-319 YEMRIFNSRNIG
+319 YETRIFNRRNIS

-343 ENKRIERLVEQG
+343 ENKRIERLAEQG

-390 EYAIDDLIDL
+390 EYAIDDLINL
-400 FAGLDK
+400 FVGLDK

-421 WQEIKETECYQDYGL
+421 WLEIKETECYQDYGL
-436 PRKGLF
+436 PRKGIFEP

>member
-1 MKSEYYWTF
+1 MKTKYYWTF

-20 LGASCD
+20 LGPSCD
-26 YITDENREAWQRFVE
+26 YVTDENREAWQRFVE

-49 PETMDSLE
+49 PETMDLPE
-57 FKECLAKVQEEKRK
+57 FKEYMAKVQEEKRK
-71 REEYDRRE
+71 REEYNRRE

-97 RPKITSIPKGLTVD
+97 RPKITYIPKGLTVD
-111 YKEEYGRL
+111 YTEEYGRL

-163 VSMALCKAIPQFIF
+163 VSMALCRAIPQFVF
-177 REDIKEMLDTQRPQL
+177 RKDIKTMLDTQKPQL
-192 RKLIIGAFEGLVE
+192 RKLVVGAFEGLVE

-225 EAKRYKEWRGMTQIL
+225 EAKRYKEWRGMTQTL
-240 MALIPSAA
+240 VALVPSAA
-248 FTGEPMTVT
+248 FEGEPKAVI
-257 REMNGW
+257 REM
-263 SSERRAEPQLQ
+263 
-274 LSRVVTDEAKGN
+274 N

-291 LERLRKQEEKRRMEA
+291 QERLRKQEEKRRMEA
-306 EKEARSLIPLNPD
+306 EKEARSIIPLNLD
-319 YEMRIFNSRNIG
+319 YETRIFNRRNIS

-343 ENKRIERLVEQG
+343 ENKRIERLAEQG

-390 EYAIDDLIDL
+390 EYAIDDLINL
-400 FAGLDK
+400 FVGLDK
-406 AGKLP
+406 DGKLP
-411 VETKEYLEKA
+411 IDTKEYLDKA
-421 WQEIKETECYQDYGL
+421 WLEIKETACYQDYGL
-436 PRKGLF
+436 PRKGIFEP